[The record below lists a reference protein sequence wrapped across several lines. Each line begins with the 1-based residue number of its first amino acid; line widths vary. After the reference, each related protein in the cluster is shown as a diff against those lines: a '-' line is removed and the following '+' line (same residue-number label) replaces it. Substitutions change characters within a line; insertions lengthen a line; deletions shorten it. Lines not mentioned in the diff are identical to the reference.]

1 MDAEGGL
8 SFQLDVPFPSH
19 MEAQIARNSLAPD
32 REPRKGGISKEL
44 LVTDNILHV
53 RWKAAEARI
62 LRVSINSF
70 LDNLSLV
77 LQTINRFG
85 PALERP

>member
-1 MDAEGGL
+1 MEGAL

-19 MEAQIARNSLAPD
+19 LEAQIAHNSLAPD
-32 REPRKGGISKEL
+32 REPRKGGISKTL

-53 RWKAAEARI
+53 QWKAAEARI

-77 LQTINRFG
+77 LQTIDRFG